1 MHKHPTDL
9 HNLFSSYF
17 SVLLSA
23 MYYSQLLTISPF
35 LEIKNTDNEKHHR
48 KKRITLSAIIFIHL
62 KTCTLL
68 LLIIPFQIFHSRRI
82 VCKNYT
88 DNGTDFYFRTVSAS
102 GNTFFSAHFRISH
115 RFSQN
120 TVFTP
125 LTRHPSQ
132 LICSGKIGAL
142 FKSAHCF
149 AVSSRRS

>member
-1 MHKHPTDL
+1 MVYFQALYFLLKYQFLFVNKYTKIQSITQHIMHKHPTDL

-48 KKRITLSAIIFIHL
+48 KKRITITAINFINH

-102 GNTFFSAHFRISH
+102 GNTFF
-115 RFSQN
+115 
-120 TVFTP
+120 
-125 LTRHPSQ
+125 
-132 LICSGKIGAL
+132 
-142 FKSAHCF
+142 
-149 AVSSRRS
+149 